1 MRKKSKK
8 HIYLPLALALYA
20 TVMAVIGYPKS
31 KAMNESM
38 QQFWITYAA
47 SIALSVVLHFILKR
61 REKNRDKFI
70 E

>member
-20 TVMAVIGYPKS
+20 TVMAVIGYPKAEA
-31 KAMNESM
+31 KGELT
-38 QQFWITYAA
+38 QFWIVYGVT
-47 SIALSVVLHFILKR
+47 LVLAVIIHFLYKR
-61 REKNRDKFI
+61 RERNRDKMR

>member
-47 SIALSVVLHFILKR
+47 SIVLSVVLHFILKR